1 MSVDDRKKNRSSPP
15 RLQSRNQH
23 VDLYTDPSTQAVKS
37 MGFSDVCVCVCVP
50 GPVERF
56 MEKSVFPVLLPGLE
70 ALLTEAQKHE
80 CFQVGILC
88 D

>member
-1 MSVDDRKKNRSSPP
+1 M
-15 RLQSRNQH
+15 
-23 VDLYTDPSTQAVKS
+23 
-37 MGFSDVCVCVCVP
+37 CVP